1 MAFGVGSVR
10 SIFADVSIRNN
21 VSKPLA
27 KINRNLGVA
36 SLRTGKFT
44 KSIEKNRTEIL
55 ALGAAFTGISAG
67 LTLVLKGTVKTADDF
82 QASMANVSTMLDLNA
97 EGMASLTEEVLDF
110 TKNLPVKPLETTA
123 ALYQVLSAGIT
134 DTTEALDFLT
144 VATKAGV
151 AGVTETAV
159 AVNAITAIIKGY
171 GAEFS
176 TALDV
181 SDKLFKTVKLGQTT
195 FDELGTSVGRVV
207 PNAAALNISVDEL
220 LAGFATLTGVTGNTT
235 EVSTNLGS
243 VFTGLITQTDK
254 MTQTIRQLGF
264 ATSAGMIAELGFI
277 GSLEA
282 LVGTTDG
289 SNEAL
294 GELFGRKEAITAVLA
309 LMGPQ
314 FDTFNKKLDEM
325 TDSAGAMEEAYQK
338 NANTFKAFRQTVSNS
353 VFAMSTA
360 IGNELMPILQEMGKV
375 VGTLADAFTSLPKPI
390 IKIIAVGAGVV
401 AILTGL
407 IGTTLL
413 MAAAVSFAL
422 PGLTLLAP
430 AITGIG
436 AAIATAM
443 PWILVIGAALILLH
457 KAWKSNFLG
466 IRNITSD
473 AWKGIKQV
481 FKAFTPFLDALW
493 STVKETFSPITQML
507 KDFGIIGE
515 DTGKGFL
522 DSFKPVIDFLKAN
535 EDTFRTFGKIAGWLV
550 TGPIRLLVLGIV
562 VLGKALK
569 AVMDV
574 FGKLKNVTG
583 PLSYL
588 IPGLGPANLARDI
601 LGGNVALPTPSEL
614 TTSTTQASQ
623 TSTTV
628 DNRTSIGQITVK
640 TDDPEKFYNDFVK
653 QAKRDEEGS

>member
-10 SIFADVSIRNN
+10 SIFADVSLRDS
-21 VSKPLA
+21 VTRPLA
-27 KINRNLGVA
+27 RINRNLGVA

-44 KSIEKNRTEIL
+44 KSIEKNRTELL
-55 ALGAAFTGISAG
+55 ALGAALTGISAG

-82 QASMANVSTMLDLNA
+82 QASMANVSTMLDLNK
-97 EGMASLTEEVLDF
+97 EGLAALNDEVLDF

-134 DTTEALDFLT
+134 DTTEAMEFLT
-144 VATKAGV
+144 VATKTGV
-151 AGVTETAV
+151 AGVTETSV
-159 AVNAITAIIKGY
+159 AVNAIISIIKGY
-171 GAEFS
+171 GREVEDA
-176 TALDV
+176 TDI

-195 FDELGTSVGRVV
+195 FEELASSVGGTV
-207 PNAAALNISVDEL
+207 PLAQALGVSLDEL
-220 LAGFATLTGVTGNTT
+220 LAGYATLTGVTGNTV
-235 EVSTNLGS
+235 EVSTQLES
-243 VFTGLITQTDK
+243 ILTGLVKPTKDMEKTMK
-254 MTQTIRQLGF
+254 GLGF
-264 ATSAGMIAELGFI
+264 ATSEEMIAELGLV

-282 LVGTTDG
+282 LLATTDG
-289 SNEAL
+289 SSKAL
-294 GELFGRKEAITAVLA
+294 GELFERKEGIVSILA

-314 FDTFNKKLDEM
+314 FDTFNEKLKEM
-325 TDSAGAMEEAYQK
+325 ENSAGAMGVAYEK

-360 IGNELMPILQEMGKV
+360 IGTELMPVLQEMGKV
-375 VGTLADAFTSLPKPI
+375 VGTLANAFTSLPKPL

-407 IGTTLL
+407 VGTTLL

-443 PWILVIGAALILLH
+443 PWLLVIGAALILLH

-473 AWKGIKQV
+473 AWKGIKEV
-481 FKAFTPFLDALW
+481 FKALSPFLDALW
-493 STVKETFSPITQML
+493 STVKDTFNPITQML

-614 TTSTTQASQ
+614 TTPTTTASQ

-653 QAKRDEEGS
+653 QARRDEEGS